1 MPTLHVRSVP
11 NDVYEQLRSL
21 AQLKQ
26 RSLSAQVVAMLQRAL
41 EAEAQ
46 QQRQEQLLD
55 AIHRC
60 RFAPPDAAPDS
71 TDLLQEDRLR

>member
-55 AIHRC
+55 AIHRR
-60 RFAPPDAAPDS
+60 RFAPQMLRRTARICW
-71 TDLLQEDRLR
+71 EDRLR